1 MLETLKQLLSHRDI
15 LHELDIDRQNGELLT
30 DYCDGT
36 LYKEHPLFGSDPH
49 SLQIVAYYDDLEVC
63 NPIGSYVHTH
73 KLGCLFFTLG
83 NIRPQYR
90 SSLKAI
96 FLLGIAKSQDIK
108 EYGID
113 AFLEPFVEDLKSL
126 YLDGLTIDC
135 LGQMR
140 TVYGGLLAFLADT
153 LAAHAVG
160 GFKESMSFALRI
172 CRSCM
177 ITTDDAQDTF
187 CESEC
192 ELRTP
197 ELHLDQCQLSSE
209 SNEMSTWFGINR
221 TSILEEVPGFS
232 VVTGLPHDIMH
243 DLFEGFVHYELKL
256 LLSYCVRQQ
265 KYFTIKDLN
274 HRISVFD
281 FGEEDRPSFLD
292 PAITKAPNERS
303 IRQSAAQTITLIKYL
318 PLLLGDTIPEDDQY
332 WYSFLLLIKICKIA
346 LSPIYTPDTVPH
358 LRVLVEEKLLLY
370 RKLYPEM
377 TLKPKMHYLLHYPSQ
392 IERYGPL
399 IHSWTMRHEAKLS
412 FMKRAAKSG
421 NNKNV
426 CKSVAKHH
434 QFWLS
439 YQLSCEPHLLYSL
452 PLKSPKGVHLHLCN
466 EPQHVQAEI
475 IRLQP
480 SVTPETEV
488 FHPNWV
494 NIQSS
499 TYHQGVF
506 VLLNHDDMNPKFGKV
521 VDLIMLKDPQFVC
534 LCVEIHAAKY
544 FCSHYNAFVIK
555 SRVTTA
561 IVPIHSLP
569 DHYILRAHRS
579 FDTSDV
585 NLYISVQYL
594 Y

>member
-1 MLETLKQLLSHRDI
+1 M
-15 LHELDIDRQNGELLT
+15 
-30 DYCDGT
+30 
-36 LYKEHPLFGSDPH
+36 
-49 SLQIVAYYDDLEVC
+49 AY
-63 NPIGSYVHTH
+63 
-73 KLGCLFFTLG
+73 
-83 NIRPQYR
+83 
-90 SSLKAI
+90 
-96 FLLGIAKSQDIK
+96 
-108 EYGID
+108 
-113 AFLEPFVEDLKSL
+113 
-126 YLDGLTIDC
+126 IDC

-140 TVYGGLLAFLADT
+140 TVYGGLLAFLANM

-192 ELRTP
+192 ELHIP

-221 TSILEEVPGFS
+221 ISILEVVPGFS

-243 DLFEGFVHYELKL
+243 DLFEGFMHYELKL
-256 LLSYCVRQQ
+256 LLSYCVCEQ

-274 HRISVFD
+274 HKISVFD
-281 FGEEDRPSFLD
+281 FGEEDRPFLD
-292 PAITKAPNERS
+292 PAITKVPNERS
-303 IRQSAAQTITLIKYL
+303 IRQSAAETIVLVKYL
-318 PLLLGDTIPEDDQY
+318 PLLLGDTIPEDDQN

-346 LSPIYTPDTVPH
+346 LSPIYTPDTVPY

-399 IHSWTMRHEAKLS
+399 IHSWTMKHDAKLS

-434 QFWLS
+434 QFWVL
-439 YQLSCEPHLLYSL
+439 YQLSCESHLLYSL
-452 PLKSPKGVHLHLCN
+452 PLKIPKGLHLHLCN

-475 IRLQP
+475 IRLQT
-480 SVTPETEV
+480 SATPETEV

-506 VLLNHDDMNPKFGKV
+506 VLLNHDDMDPKFGKI

-534 LCVEIHAAKY
+534 LCVEIHAAQY
-544 FCSHYNAFVIK
+544 FCSHYNAFVIE

-561 IVPIHSLP
+561 IVPNHSLP
-569 DHYILRAHRS
+569 DHYNYFKS
-579 FDTSDV
+579 SPKF
-585 NLYISVQYL
+585 
-594 Y
+594 